1 MGTDLGKIKCYA
13 LQSLKT
19 TYIKLPENVT
29 EIEYNVTYLSN
40 IQKIEI
46 SSNIEKINSKAF
58 VNSQELIEVIIHKE
72 KIQFLEIHGKIRM
85 VKELFS
91 GMKFNKW

>member
-1 MGTDLGKIKCYA
+1 MGTDLGKIKCYT

-46 SSNIEKINSKAF
+46 SSNIEKINAKAF
-58 VNSQELIEVIIHKE
+58 VNSQELTAVIIHKGKNSISGSPWGNPYGE
-72 KIQFLEIHGKIRM
+72 RAIFWDEI
-85 VKELFS
+85 
-91 GMKFNKW
+91 